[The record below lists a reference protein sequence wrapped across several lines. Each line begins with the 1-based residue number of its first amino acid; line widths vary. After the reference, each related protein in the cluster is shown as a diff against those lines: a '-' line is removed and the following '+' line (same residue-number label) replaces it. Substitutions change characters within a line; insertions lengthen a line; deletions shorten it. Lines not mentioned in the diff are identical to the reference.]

1 MNNLLNCFSRDAL
14 AKEIYSHLFAW
25 LISKVNSNVFKGKQ
39 PTSIAIL
46 DIFGFEVKS
55 ICYYTAQVVFTIFT
69 GSLMLKL

>member
-55 ICYYTAQVVFTIFT
+55 VITQDKLCLPYLLVV
-69 GSLMLKL
+69 